1 MPDFTSNEE
10 FFSAFRDLVERIE
23 KQGNVDAARELR
35 AGFSC
40 LNGLTDGWA
49 MLMEAM
55 DRAIEA
61 NRGKIGAQEMSE
73 LRDMRRVVKK
83 VVKRR

>member
-23 KQGNVDAARELR
+23 KQGHAQAAKELR
-35 AGFSC
+35 DGFAC
-40 LNGLTDGWA
+40 LNGLTDGWVL
-49 MLMEAM
+49 LMEAM
-55 DRAIEA
+55 EQVIEA

-73 LRDMRRVVKK
+73 LRDMLRVVKK
-83 VVKRR
+83 VVYRR